1 MPTLDLLNG
10 IDFAF
15 LSLDASEAKAAL
27 VERLHARGVGFIDIG
42 MGLEFGDQGLS
53 GILRITTSTPSTRE
67 RVGSHNR
74 IPLAG
79 GGAGDV

>member
-42 MGLEFGDQGLS
+42 MGLEFGGN
-53 GILRITTSTPSTRE
+53 P
-67 RVGSHNR
+67 
-74 IPLAG
+74 PAKP
-79 GGAGDV
+79 GDRKVEFSRRDG